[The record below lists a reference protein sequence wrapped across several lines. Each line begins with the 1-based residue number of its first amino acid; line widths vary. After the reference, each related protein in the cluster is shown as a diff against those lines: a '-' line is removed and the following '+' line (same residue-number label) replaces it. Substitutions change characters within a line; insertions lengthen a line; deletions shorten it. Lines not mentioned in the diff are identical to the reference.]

1 MWCLRLRSRGVPLA
15 ALLLWATRSDDRG
28 CDPPR
33 GCLVV
38 DLCPPRRVWRAAAL
52 GYGGPAIENAVRAVV
67 RPVQSSPLVYTGDGA
82 GHGRPFLYAQLFVKN
97 ISSHPVRIRRCI
109 ATALDDEGQALF
121 DWSVVGPDVLMR
133 PGHRMGTLTPGSYG
147 GEVAPAG
154 VTLDAVLAVVRYRV
168 SCEVFVWAGPFP
180 TYDAPD

>member
-1 MWCLRLRSRGVPLA
+1 VAFRSLPFSSGLHEATIGGVIRRVVVLLSIC
-15 ALLLWATRSDDRG
+15 ALLVACGERQ
-28 CDPPR
+28 P
-33 GCLVV
+33 
-38 DLCPPRRVWRAAAL
+38 L